1 MKLAIA
7 TLLAG
12 TAAAFSPSV
21 PKGSSSALKMGYENE
36 LGVQE
41 PLGFYVRAVKRVD
54 H

>member
-12 TAAAFSPSV
+12 SAAAFSPSAM
-21 PKGSSSALKMGYENE
+21 KASSSALKMGYETE

-41 PLGFYVRAVKRVD
+41 PLGFYVSFSPK
-54 H
+54 